1 MNNTNANTSANTSPI
16 NKLEITNRL
25 ERQGLRAAADA
36 YREEVRLRLM
46 AEANAGAGVVKKDR
60 AAAVA
65 QSWVEMWE
73 NFGPIIARAEAK
85 AELAKA
91 KAEAEKAKAKAQAE
105 AQSQPEPPAPQLAG
119 LPPFSEALLDLDY
132 TERDPGRQ
140 LRDSLLWAAMEW
152 QRVISDTD
160 SGPVANLEAASTP
173 PPTPFALFV
182 LATYALG
189 NLDKRRELITRA
201 LAFAV
206 KSHDEIIGD
215 ADADTD
221 EQPGGFLDSIK

>member
-65 QSWVEMWE
+65 QSWVEMWAKFE
-73 NFGPIIARAEAK
+73 PIVAK
-85 AELAKA
+85 AEA